1 MQTHFD
7 VVLKSIHT
15 VQVNLPQIGDTVIP
29 ANGEVQ
35 LLNAS
40 VNIIN
45 NLRSTFAGSGVMVSI
60 GKKSANPVLVH
71 DYMASQTPKTQEQ
84 VIPVEPKHETPLE
97 KVSNYE
103 LPSGKHKGK
112 KLRDLDDD
120 TLKIIAR
127 TTKTQVVKSA
137 IEAYLNLK

>member
-1 MQTHFD
+1 MQTYFD
-7 VVLKSIHT
+7 VVLTSVHT
-15 VQVNLPQIGDTVIP
+15 IQVNLPQMGDTVLP

-40 VNIIN
+40 IDTIN
-45 NLRSTFAGSGVMVSI
+45 YLRSTFANSGVTVSI
-60 GKKSANPVLVH
+60 GKKAEKPVLTH
-71 DYMASQTPKTQEQ
+71 DYMVKEEKKVEA
-84 VIPVEPKHETPLE
+84 PVVEEPKHETPLE
-97 KVSNYE
+97 KVSNYI
-103 LPSGKHKGK
+103 LPSGKHQGK
-112 KLRDLDDD
+112 KLRELDDD